1 MANENL
7 PPELVLANFVTMKLA
22 EEGLASSNTALMV
35 CQKALAAIQPHLRT
49 MLSAARAEGFAAARE
64 QAAGIVRD
72 MLEWQGST
80 SVGDRIRAMRDG
92 AGEEP
97 SPTARCRC
105 GTVAREH
112 EDSAPWACTA
122 SGCEGFRWQARP

>member
-1 MANENL
+1 MIEMTMTECMRRHAQPTLGCPRCFEAL
-7 PPELVLANFVTMKLA
+7 CDVSLLSDQHPAALV
-22 EEGLASSNTALMV
+22 
-35 CQKALAAIQPHLRT
+35 
-49 MLSAARAEGFAAARE
+49 AAREEGFAAARE

-80 SVGDRIRAMRDG
+80 PVGDRIRAMRDG